1 MSNVEIEFVPAD
13 ELEFVS
19 SHLVDIT
26 YDLEQVMNSLALLGK
41 PEAHAYVLRSLVG
54 LNKLKKLIWTEL
66 QIVREQENRNE

>member
-13 ELEFVS
+13 ELGFVS

-41 PEAHAYVLRSLVG
+41 TEAHAYVLRSLVG